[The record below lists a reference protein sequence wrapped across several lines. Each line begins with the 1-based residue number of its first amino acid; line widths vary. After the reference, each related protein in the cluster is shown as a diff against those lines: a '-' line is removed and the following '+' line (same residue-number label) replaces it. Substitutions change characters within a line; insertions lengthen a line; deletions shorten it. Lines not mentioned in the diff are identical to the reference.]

1 MAQLGESGTLGG
13 SNKLP
18 LPDKFNGKME
28 HWEEWSWSV
37 KTYVALFKAEA
48 TEVMEGAET
57 ARNPI
62 TDELLERMQRDNARF
77 VDAGLVRFSR
87 QLHYLLAQLTTDSAR
102 LVVRGN
108 VELNGFESW
117 RLLSMRFSLPRTA
130 LDISLLTKVLEFR
143 FRPDHFEQ
151 DYSEWETLKARYE
164 KQTGAA
170 LPDNILVATLLNR
183 TAGPLQ
189 RHVRLNVR
197 TMDSYD
203 TVRDVIAAYYQSRHI
218 TNFRTVDTGGPAPM
232 DVGAL
237 WRKGGLGKMG
247 PQWKGGKGQGKV
259 MKGKG
264 RGK

>member
-13 SNKLP
+13 T
-18 LPDKFNGKME
+18 DKFNGKME

-37 KTYVALFKAEA
+37 KTYVALFKPEA
-48 TEVMEGAET
+48 TEVMEGAEA

-62 TDELLERMQRDNARF
+62 TDELLERMQRDTARF

-102 LVVRGN
+102 LVVHGN
-108 VELNGFESW
+108 VELNGFELW
-117 RLLSMRFSLPRTA
+117 RLLSTRFSLPRTA

-143 FRPDHFEQ
+143 FCLEHFEQ

-170 LPDNILVATLLNR
+170 LPDNILVAILLNR
-183 TAGPLQ
+183 TTGPLQ
-189 RHVRLNVR
+189 QHLRLNVR

-203 TVRDVIAAYYQSRHI
+203 TVRDVITAYYQSRHI
-218 TNFRTVDTGGPAPM
+218 TNSLVHCGAKVDEARWAPTGKE
-232 DVGAL
+232 V
-237 WRKGGLGKMG
+237 
-247 PQWKGGKGQGKV
+247 KV
-259 MKGKG
+259 KEN
-264 RGK
+264 